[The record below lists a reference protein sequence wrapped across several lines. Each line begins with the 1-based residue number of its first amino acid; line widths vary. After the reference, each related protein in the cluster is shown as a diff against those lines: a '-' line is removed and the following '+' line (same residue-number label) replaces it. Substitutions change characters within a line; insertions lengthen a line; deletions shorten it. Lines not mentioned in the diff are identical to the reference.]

1 MDKNDAQP
9 KPAAKKSLDYNVL
22 TVGYPVFSLAFT
34 TKHRLFIGG
43 GGGVNRSGVKNVIV
57 SVLNYVYYYFIHLL
71 FIKFLMLKKK
81 K

>member
-1 MDKNDAQP
+1 MEKKEAIP
-9 KPAAKKSLDYNVL
+9 KPASKKPKDFNVL

-57 SVLNYVYYYFIHLL
+57 SNKH
-71 FIKFLMLKKK
+71 
-81 K
+81 

>member
-1 MDKNDAQP
+1 MEKKEVQA
-9 KPAAKKSLDYNVL
+9 KPVNKKPLSYNVL

-57 SVLNYVYYYFIHLL
+57 SFFFI
-71 FIKFLMLKKK
+71 FL
-81 K
+81 